1 MAGGQSAAKR
11 AGPNTDMP
19 IVDPQTT
26 CRPQAKALRA
36 LNSRRPQRLG
46 RALCVAGLRA
56 RVAVFVVPAAAA
68 DLFVF
73 AIFLLQG
80 RRDRSFCVAFPDS
93 RLLGDGYLASAFW
106 LRLSQRLPSYR
117 SLCYPPELLAGR
129 RLAAPAASAHIPPGI
144 PPSLPRGT
152 LRSRSSCA
160 RSVGTIRPKTKS
172 HCRRSCRPHRC
183 GRHRDRRRRHRS
195 PRPATEMRE
204 ALARR
209 KASCMGGAYSDLERR
224 VSNAASST
232 GITARRNRFTE
243 HHAAI
248 EFKAFAAM
256 VRMGEVRSRPVGYQR
271 RDWGFPYRA
280 GHTDCTPPR
289 RSCPEL
295 GA

>member
-46 RALCVAGLRA
+46 RSLCVAGLRA

-80 RRDRSFCVAFPDS
+80 RR
-93 RLLGDGYLASAFW
+93 
-106 LRLSQRLPSYR
+106 
-117 SLCYPPELLAGR
+117 
-129 RLAAPAASAHIPPGI
+129 
-144 PPSLPRGT
+144 LPRGT

-209 KASCMGGAYSDLERR
+209 KASCMAVPSPTSR
-224 VSNAASST
+224 VGQQCSIIDRNHLFYP
-232 GITARRNRFTE
+232 ARRNRFTE

-256 VRMGEVRSRPVGYQR
+256 VKMGEVRSRPVGYQR